1 MFDSWDS
8 WDITDD
14 EAVKFLF
21 DTFKLRGQISERSK
35 RIDKIEQEVNKMEKR
50 NIAPKEIQG
59 QYKLNIKGNK
69 IVLSDNEGNEYI
81 SRCHPEDRFKVGLGV
96 EEAFTKKILREKE
109 KEIKVGDIVR
119 VKDSDECYPLYTEW
133 LIKNLKDTP
142 DYLEYLVHFSYDYNT
157 DKNKEYEVIYIA
169 PHEYHKNCT
178 LCFIKTNEHT
188 IYSCYLIDINALEKV
203 NR

>member
-21 DTFKLRGQISERSK
+21 DTFKLRGQISEQSK

-59 QYKLNIKGNK
+59 QYKLNIKDNK
-69 IVLSDNEGNEYI
+69 IILSDNEGNEYI

-119 VKDSDECYPLYTEW
+119 VKAPRENYSLYAEW
-133 LIKNLKDTP
+133 LIENLKDMP
-142 DYLEYLVHFSYDYNT
+142 NYLEYLICFDYDNAP
-157 DKNKEYEVIYIA
+157 DEDEEYKVIYIA
-169 PHEYHKNCT
+169 PHTDDEENLLY
-178 LCFIKTNEHT
+178 FIKTSGYFYH
-188 IYSCYLIDINALEKV
+188 CYLMNKDGIEKV

>member
-8 WDITDD
+8 WDIIDD

-21 DTFKLRGQISERSK
+21 DTFKLRGQISEQSK

-119 VKDSDECYPLYTEW
+119 VKDSDTCYSLYTEW
-133 LIKNLKDTP
+133 LIENLKGLP
-142 DYLEYLVHFSYDYNT
+142 NYLEYLAHFSYNNYIDENEKY
-157 DKNKEYEVIYIA
+157 KVIYIA
-169 PHEYHKNCT
+169 PHTDIKNCT
-178 LCFIKTNEHT
+178 LCFIKTNKCA
-188 IYSCYLIDINALEKV
+188 IYNCYLIDINSLEKV